1 MHHYTIYKMFRKA
14 FPYVALA
21 ILIILVD
28 QVIKIYIKT
37 NFDIGEERK
46 ILGNLFKLHFIE
58 NPGMAFGMSFGP
70 GMGKFLLSL
79 FSILAVVGIVYFLW
93 YAIKNKRPK
102 GLAISIACIL
112 GGAIGNIIDRVFY
125 DVLFDNRGSIPDG
138 KREYMFGEVVD
149 MFYFDIWHG
158 EVGGIYVSLLP
169 IFNFAD
175 FAISVGVVTILVF
188 QKRFLETNKQKNKNA
203 SDQVPVDANSNMLS

>member
-1 MHHYTIYKMFRKA
+1 MFKKI
-14 FPYVALA
+14 FPYIALA
-21 ILIILVD
+21 ILLIFID
-28 QVIKIYIKT
+28 QAIKIYIKT
-37 NFDIGEERK
+37 NFDLGEERK
-46 ILGNLFKLHFIE
+46 ILGNFFKLHFIE

-79 FSILAVVGIVYFLW
+79 FSILAVGGIVYFLI
-93 YAIKNKRPK
+93 YAVKNKRPK

-112 GGAIGNIIDRVFY
+112 GGALGNIIDRVFY
-125 DVLFDNRGSIPDG
+125 DVLFDNRGTFPDG

-158 EVGGIYVSLLP
+158 EIGGVYVSLWP

-175 FAISVGVVTILVF
+175 LAISVGVVSILIF
-188 QKRFLETNKQKNKNA
+188 QKRFLGISKENKQNTSAEVPAEIKTDTY
-203 SDQVPVDANSNMLS
+203 SDH

>member
-1 MHHYTIYKMFRKA
+1 MLKKI
-14 FPYVALA
+14 FPYIALA
-21 ILIILVD
+21 ILLILID
-28 QVIKIYIKT
+28 QAIKIYIKT
-37 NFDIGEERK
+37 NFDLGEERK
-46 ILGNLFKLHFIE
+46 ILGNFFKLHFIE

-79 FSILAVVGIVYFLW
+79 FSILAVGGIVYFLV
-93 YAIKNKRPK
+93 YAVKNNRPR

-125 DVLFDNRGSIPDG
+125 DVLFDNRGAVPDG

-158 EVGGIYVSLLP
+158 EIGGVYVSLWP

-175 FAISVGVVTILVF
+175 FAISVGVVSILVF
-188 QKRFLETNKQKNKNA
+188 QKRFLSTSKEKKNKTEVEIKTDTT
-203 SDQVPVDANSNMLS
+203 S

>member
-1 MHHYTIYKMFRKA
+1 MFKKI
-14 FPYVALA
+14 FPYIALA
-21 ILIILVD
+21 TLLILID

-37 NFDIGEERK
+37 NFDLGEERK
-46 ILGNLFKLHFIE
+46 ILGNFFKLHFIE

-79 FSILAVVGIVYFLW
+79 FSILAVGGIVYFLI
-93 YAIKNKRPK
+93 YAVKNKRPK

-112 GGAIGNIIDRVFY
+112 GGALGNIIDRVFY
-125 DVLFDNRGSIPDG
+125 DVLFDNRGTFPDG

-158 EVGGIYVSLLP
+158 EIGGMYVSLWP

-175 FAISVGVVTILVF
+175 LAISVGVVSILIF
-188 QKRFLETNKQKNKNA
+188 QKRFLGISKENKQNTSAELSTEVKTDT
-203 SDQVPVDANSNMLS
+203 SSANP

>member
-1 MHHYTIYKMFRKA
+1 MFKKI
-14 FPYVALA
+14 FPYIALA
-21 ILIILVD
+21 MLLILID
-28 QVIKIYIKT
+28 QAIKIYIKT

-46 ILGNLFKLHFIE
+46 ILGNFFKLHFIE

-79 FSILAVVGIVYFLW
+79 FSILAVGGIVYFLV
-93 YAIKNKRPK
+93 YAIKNQRPK
-102 GLAISIACIL
+102 GLALSIASIL
-112 GGAIGNIIDRVFY
+112 GGAVGNIVDRVFY
-125 DVLFDNRGSIPDG
+125 DVLFDNRGAFPDG

-158 EVGGIYVSLLP
+158 EVGGVYVSLWP

-175 FAISVGVVTILVF
+175 FAISVGVVSILIF
-188 QKRFLETNKQKNKNA
+188 QKRFLGIAKNKKNENA
-203 SDQVPVDANSNMLS
+203 PVNISTDANSN

>member
-1 MHHYTIYKMFRKA
+1 M
-14 FPYVALA
+14 LL
-21 ILIILVD
+21 ILID
-28 QVIKIYIKT
+28 QAIKIYIKT
-37 NFDIGEERK
+37 NFDLGEERK
-46 ILGNLFKLHFIE
+46 ILGNFFKLHFIE

-79 FSILAVVGIVYFLW
+79 FSILAVGGIVYFLI

-102 GLAISIACIL
+102 GLAISISCIL
-112 GGAIGNIIDRVFY
+112 GGAVGNIIDRVFY
-125 DVLFDNRGSIPDG
+125 DVLFDNRGAIPDG

-158 EVGGIYVSLLP
+158 EVGGFYVSLWP

-175 FAISVGVVTILVF
+175 LAISVGVVSILIF
-188 QKRFLETNKQKNKNA
+188 QKRFLGISKENKEKISTELSTEIKTDTSSTNNLIK
-203 SDQVPVDANSNMLS
+203 

>member
-1 MHHYTIYKMFRKA
+1 M
-14 FPYVALA
+14 LL
-21 ILIILVD
+21 ILID
-28 QVIKIYIKT
+28 QAIKIYIKT
-37 NFDIGEERK
+37 NFDLGEERK
-46 ILGNLFKLHFIE
+46 ILGNFFKLHFIE

-79 FSILAVVGIVYFLW
+79 FSILAVGGIVYFLI

-125 DVLFDNRGSIPDG
+125 DVLFDNRGAFPDG

-158 EVGGIYVSLLP
+158 EIGGMYVSLWP

-175 FAISVGVVTILVF
+175 LAISVGVVSILIF
-188 QKRFLETNKQKNKNA
+188 QKRFLGISKENKQKAAAELSTEVKTDT
-203 SDQVPVDANSNMLS
+203 SSANP

>member
-1 MHHYTIYKMFRKA
+1 MFKKI
-14 FPYVALA
+14 FPYIALA
-21 ILIILVD
+21 MLLILID
-28 QVIKIYIKT
+28 QAIKIYIKT
-37 NFDIGEERK
+37 NFDLGEERK
-46 ILGNLFKLHFIE
+46 ILGNFFKLHFIE

-79 FSILAVVGIVYFLW
+79 FSILAVGGIVYFLI

-125 DVLFDNRGSIPDG
+125 DVLFDNRGAFPDG

-158 EVGGIYVSLLP
+158 EIGGMYVSLWP

-175 FAISVGVVTILVF
+175 LAISVGVVSILIF
-188 QKRFLETNKQKNKNA
+188 QKRFLGISKENKQKAAAELSTEVKTDT
-203 SDQVPVDANSNMLS
+203 SSANP